1 MKLIDENATRKLDSL
16 GRVSIPKGLRDRLK
30 MRVGEEIYFYSLV
43 DGGKNYICLT
53 NDKTDKTRYTNAA
66 IVLRELGEKIPQ
78 SLKDKIL
85 EDRE

>member
-43 DGGKNYICLT
+43 
-53 NDKTDKTRYTNAA
+53 
-66 IVLRELGEKIPQ
+66 
-78 SLKDKIL
+78 
-85 EDRE
+85 